1 MSILKILFLCVSMC
15 ASSMVFAWGEFEH
28 MVATDIAL
36 EKLMP
41 SEKLRIEK
49 DAYALLR
56 QQETD
61 RRLYLR
67 RNFTGTSPLA
77 QVSLFADTYRN
88 LTVEELYRQ
97 FGTSVPAPFEN
108 VRQADTSNWHYKNRP
123 YYTTLISTLL
133 DGAQC
138 DLEQETDISW
148 ALENLMTAFR
158 NAETDAN
165 RQLALAM
172 IVHFVVDAHQPLH
185 ATTQVDEDCNTDR
198 GGNGFCVEYRV
209 NGLTCE
215 TNLHAYWDNAVGF
228 FDSYETVDEAIAFVE
243 RVEVDPDQAS
253 ELDPEQW
260 LREGSSYA
268 RFIYSIKDGSGGD
281 QFYTQDGQVIS
292 YQRLALAAERLARIL
307 EDLY

>member
-1 MSILKILFLCVSMC
+1 M
-15 ASSMVFAWGEFEH
+15 AFAWGEFEH

-36 EKLMP
+36 EKLLP

>member
-1 MSILKILFLCVSMC
+1 MSILKILFLCLSMGV
-15 ASSMVFAWGEFEH
+15 SSMAFAWGEFEH

-36 EKLMP
+36 GKLTP
-41 SEKLRIEK
+41 SEKLRVEQ

-88 LTVEELYRQ
+88 LTVEELYQQ
-97 FGTSVPAPFEN
+97 FGTSVPALFED
-108 VRQADTSNWHYKNRP
+108 VRQANTSNWHYKNRP

-138 DLEQETDISW
+138 DLQQETDIGW
-148 ALENLMTAFR
+148 AIENLMIAFH

-198 GGNGFCVEYRV
+198 GGNNFCVEYRV

-215 TNLHAYWDNAVGF
+215 TNLHAYWDNALGF
-228 FDSYETVDEAIAFVE
+228 FDSYETVGAAIAFVE
-243 RVEVDPDQAS
+243 RVDVDPDQAS
-253 ELDPEQW
+253 ELDPDQW
-260 LREGSSYA
+260 LREGFSYA

-281 QFYTQDGQVIS
+281 QFYSEEGQVIS

>member
-1 MSILKILFLCVSMC
+1 MSILKILFLCISMC
-15 ASSMVFAWGEFEH
+15 VSSMAFAWGEFEH

-108 VRQADTSNWHYKNRP
+108 VRQTDTSNWHYKNRP

>member
-1 MSILKILFLCVSMC
+1 MSILKILFLCLSMC
-15 ASSMVFAWGEFEH
+15 MSSLVFAWGEFEH
-28 MVATDIAL
+28 MVAADMAL
-36 EKLMP
+36 KKLSPGEKLGV
-41 SEKLRIEK
+41 EK

-88 LTVEELYRQ
+88 LTVEELYEQ
-97 FGTSVPAPFEN
+97 FGSSVPALFEN
-108 VRQADTSNWHYKNRP
+108 VQQANTSNWHYKNRP

-133 DGAQC
+133 DGEQC
-138 DLEQETDISW
+138 DLQQETDIAW
-148 ALENLMTAFR
+148 ALENLMTAFQD
-158 NAETDAN
+158 AETDAN

-185 ATTQVDEDCNTDR
+185 AATQVDEDCNTDR
-198 GGNGFCVEYRV
+198 GGNDFCVEYRV

-215 TNLHAYWDNAVGF
+215 TNLHAYWDNAAGF

-243 RVEVDPDQAS
+243 RVDVDPDQAS
-253 ELDPEQW
+253 DLDPEQW
-260 LREGSSYA
+260 LREGFSYA

-281 QFYTQDGQVIS
+281 QFYTQDAQVIS
-292 YQRLALAAERLARIL
+292 YQRLALAADRLAIIL
-307 EDLY
+307 KDLY

>member
-1 MSILKILFLCVSMC
+1 
-15 ASSMVFAWGEFEH
+15 

-108 VRQADTSNWHYKNRP
+108 VRQTDTSNWHYKNRP

-228 FDSYETVDEAIAFVE
+228 FDSYETVDEAIAFV
-243 RVEVDPDQAS
+243 
-253 ELDPEQW
+253 
-260 LREGSSYA
+260 
-268 RFIYSIKDGSGGD
+268 
-281 QFYTQDGQVIS
+281 
-292 YQRLALAAERLARIL
+292 
-307 EDLY
+307 

>member
-1 MSILKILFLCVSMC
+1 MSIVRALSLFVLLCT
-15 ASSMVFAWGEFEH
+15 SSAALAWGEFEH
-28 MVATDIAL
+28 MVATDLAL
-36 EKLMP
+36 QKLTPAEKRRVE
-41 SEKLRIEK
+41 S

-67 RNFTGTSPLA
+67 RNFEGASPLA

-88 LTVEELYRQ
+88 LTVESLYQQ
-97 FGTSVPAPFEN
+97 FGSDVPDYFEGAL
-108 VRQADTSNWHYKNRP
+108 QQDTSTWHYKNQP
-123 YYTTLISTLL
+123 YYTTLTTTLL

-138 DLEQETDISW
+138 DLEQDRNISW
-148 ALENLMTAFR
+148 ALEGLVEAFR

-172 IVHFVVDAHQPLH
+172 ITHFVVDAHQPLH
-185 ATTQVDEDCNTDR
+185 AITQVDEDCETDR

-215 TNLHAYWDNAVGF
+215 TNLHSYWDNALGF
-228 FDSYETVDEAIAFVE
+228 FDTYETVGEAIEFVE
-243 RVEVDPDQAS
+243 RVNVDPEQAS

-260 LREGSSYA
+260 LQEGFTYA
-268 RFIYSIKDGSGGD
+268 RFVYSIKDGSGGD
-281 QFYTQDGQVIS
+281 QFYTHDGQVIS
-292 YQRLALAAERLARIL
+292 YERLALAAARLANIL